1 MSDTSRATME
11 FLGARSARSFKLLL
25 SLQIPT
31 KEINFYKMAGT
42 FGIEQPIAIACQ
54 LFQDPIVSVYR

>member
-1 MSDTSRATME
+1 ME
-11 FLGARSARSFKLLL
+11 FLGARSARSFKFLL
-25 SLQIPT
+25 SLQMPM

-42 FGIEQPIAIACQ
+42 FGIEQPIAIVRQ

>member
-1 MSDTSRATME
+1 ME

-31 KEINFYKMAGT
+31 KEISFYKMAGT

-54 LFQDPIVSVYR
+54 LFQDPIVSIYR